1 MDFDR
6 RGESLWYEWEGFG
19 YTSDI
24 LGSLIYCTVGHVG
37 LGDHVVFN
45 ALSSAV
51 QRDGVAESIG
61 RASSAI
67 QPYTAK
73 HGYAGEIDGGLES
86 HVCNL
91 DGETFYGETVDEVIP
106 MTWVEVVQP

>member
-6 RGESLWYEWEGFG
+6 RGELLWYEWEGLG

-24 LGSLIYCTVGHVG
+24 LGSLVYATVGHVS

-51 QRDGVAESIG
+51 QRDGVVDSIG
-61 RASSAI
+61 RAGASI

-73 HGYAGEIDGGLES
+73 HGYAGEIDGGLEQ
-86 HVCNL
+86 HVCSF
-91 DGETFYGETVDEVIP
+91 DGETYYGELVDEVIP
-106 MTWVEVVQP
+106 ITWVEVIQP